1 MERNERDGGVIK
13 HTITLAILATVAAL
27 TLAGCH
33 EPTPDKTPPNAIDV
47 RLVAPHLC
55 EGHGK
60 ISKSEFYWDESLIVA
75 AHGMW
80 AVTCSDGWKFVTPV
94 KRAAER

>member
-33 EPTPDKTPPNAIDV
+33 EPTPDKAPPNAIDV

-55 EGHGK
+55 DGHARGK
-60 ISKSEFYWDESLIVA
+60 VRGTRRLRFDGFCEFA
-75 AHGMW
+75 AHEL
-80 AVTCSDGWKFVTPV
+80 V
-94 KRAAER
+94 E